1 MRSGWREKNV
11 QIVYYVYLNRPWY
24 KISRFARVLILHD
37 ITLWY
42 PSWWPTSPW
51 KTGQHQYVSFTNT
64 CYAFQWLTRIIKDTF
79 SNNFF
84 QQILPFQAPKIYRRN
99 NKQTPSRLSDIHS
112 WGKKN
117 STDLLPPIISP
128 HMLYIY
134 NYQNNACE
142 CHRQFWI
149 CFSNLYTPLKSRSN
163 DVFKQHWAWHI
174 LI

>member
-1 MRSGWREKNV
+1 MKREKYPNC
-11 QIVYYVYLNRPWY
+11 IRLSRPWY
-24 KISRFARVLILHD
+24 KILRFASCALLHD

-51 KTGQHQYVSFTNT
+51 ITRQHQYVSFTDT
-64 CYAFQWLTRIIKDTF
+64 CNAFQWLTRIIGDTI
-79 SNNFF
+79 SNYFF

-99 NKQTPSRLSDIHS
+99 IKQTPSKLSDIVEVR
-112 WGKKN
+112 N
-117 STDLLPPIISP
+117 STDLLTPIISP